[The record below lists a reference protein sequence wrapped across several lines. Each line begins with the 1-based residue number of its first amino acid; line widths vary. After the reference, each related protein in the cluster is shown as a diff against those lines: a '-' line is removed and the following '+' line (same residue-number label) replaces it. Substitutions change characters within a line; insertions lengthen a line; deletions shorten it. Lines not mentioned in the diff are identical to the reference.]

1 MKKPL
6 IVAAM
11 IAAAGAA
18 VFGATS
24 IVSAQQ
30 STQMTDAH
38 MQRIQ
43 QNCGEALSTIQRLH
57 TNDGPLRVNR
67 GQSYDSISTKL
78 MSRMNSRLALNKLDG
93 SSLVKITAKYDQEL
107 AAFRTNYKKYDDQMS
122 NILQIDCRR
131 QPVSFYDAVN
141 KARELRE
148 QVHQNT
154 VILNKYIIEYET
166 EFIAI
171 KDQLVQ
177 KAGEASE

>member
-122 NILQIDCRR
+122 SVLQMDCRR
-131 QPVSFYDAVN
+131 QPVAFYDAVA
-141 KARELRE
+141 KARASREL
-148 QVHQNT
+148 VHQNT
-154 VILNKYIIEYET
+154 LTLNRLIIDYEA
-166 EFIAI
+166 EFVSSRS
-171 KDQLVQ
+171 KFEQSSTGGSQ
-177 KAGEASE
+177 